1 MRLDCV
7 MRFLSEQ
14 RPDDRKESRTVNTL
28 MRRTLLLPAILAM
41 LTAGVAACKTN
52 TVGEP
57 SASTDP
63 TSAARPTLPR
73 GGGTNT
79 GPRSTIARLNPT
91 DSPIRSTEPCTL
103 LTASE
108 VTEIG
113 AGPGKRN
120 ADTSSG
126 TSRSCE
132 FVASGNFNLR
142 VIIFDVLGTKD
153 VQATGEIKTLP
164 PIGKHQAVQGVFG
177 TACAVSVAVSATS
190 RVDAVVSADGNT
202 SKGCEIAMQV
212 ARLVEPKLPG
222 GS

>member
-1 MRLDCV
+1 MRL
-7 MRFLSEQ
+7 LSEQ
-14 RPDDRKESRTVNTL
+14 RRGDRKEPRTVKTL
-28 MRRTLLLPAILAM
+28 MRRTLLPTVLAM
-41 LTAGVAACKTN
+41 LTAGVAACTTD

-63 TSAARPTLPR
+63 TSAARPTLP
-73 GGGTNT
+73 GGEGTNT
-79 GPRSTIARLNPT
+79 APRSTTARPNPP
-91 DSPIRSTEPCTL
+91 DSPMRSTEPCTL

-108 VTEIG
+108 VTQIG

-126 TSRSCE
+126 TSRGCE
-132 FVASGNFNLR
+132 FVASGDFNLR

-153 VQATGEIKTLP
+153 IQATGEITTLP

-177 TACAVSVAVSATS
+177 TACAVSVAVSETS

-202 SKGCEIAMQV
+202 SKGCEIAMQA